1 MRVLQVI
8 TGLRIGGAERAMLQ
22 LVEAIT
28 PKLFETKIVTL
39 TPELDALSAAP
50 QALAEK
56 VVALDFKRHRLQSLR
71 AFARLIDDH
80 APEVIHAHMFHALLA
95 VVLVRPLCRVRP
107 KVCFTGHRTVH
118 APLRRAFLRA
128 FRHIRSADIVF
139 SRDGLSSVDA
149 RHTLVIPN
157 GVDMA
162 VTPPQRRRWGG
173 ETRRLISVGRLV
185 EDKDCLGLVRSYARA
200 GLANSELVFVGTG
213 PLYDR
218 IKSLASELGMGAQVR
233 LMGHSE
239 NVREQLREA
248 HVFVMHSRQEG
259 MPLALLEAGAE
270 GLPVVATPVGSIP
283 SLLADNRGLLASAS
297 EFAPAL
303 RQVLG
308 DAEAAL
314 AMGAKLRCH
323 IAEHHSMAAVAAAHE
338 RLYTSLAA
346 G

>member
-28 PKLFETKIVTL
+28 PKSYETRIVSL

-50 QALAEK
+50 ETVREK
-56 VVALDFKRHRLQSLR
+56 VAALDFERHRLQSLR
-71 AFARLIDDH
+71 AFARLIDDY
-80 APEVIHAHMFHALLA
+80 APEVIHTHMFHALLA

-118 APLRRAFLRA
+118 APLRRAFLRS
-128 FRHIRSADIVF
+128 FKHIRAADIVF
-139 SRDGLSSVDA
+139 SRDVLSSVDA
-149 RHTLVIPN
+149 WHTVVIPN
-157 GVDMA
+157 GVEMA
-162 VTPPQRRRWGG
+162 VAPPPRRPWGG
-173 ETRRLISVGRLV
+173 ETRRLISVGRLI

-213 PLYDR
+213 PLDGR
-218 IKSLASELGMGAQVR
+218 IKSLADELGVGAQVR
-233 LMGHSE
+233 LMGLSE
-239 NVREQLREA
+239 NVRELLREA
-248 HVFVMHSRQEG
+248 HLFVMHSRQEG

-283 SLLADNRGLLASAS
+283 SLLADNRGLLATES

-314 AMGAKLRCH
+314 AMGAKLRRY
-323 IAEHHSMAAVAAAHE
+323 IGDHHSMAAVAAAHE
-338 RLYTSLAA
+338 RLYASLAR
-346 G
+346 